1 MDIEMRMSTRRH
13 PMHLILSFV
22 QWNLDI
28 MNLYLTMSSVLRT
41 IFFTHGMIK
50 YAKKNL
56 EITKLRYTEQ
66 ILPIPWPLVIP
77 RFHCIRKHLEEI
89 SNNLVNAS

>member
-1 MDIEMRMSTRRH
+1 
-13 PMHLILSFV
+13 
-22 QWNLDI
+22 

-41 IFFTHGMIK
+41 IFFTLVMVK

-77 RFHCIRKHLEEI
+77 RSHCISKHLEEI
-89 SNNLVNAS
+89 PNNLVNAN

>member
-1 MDIEMRMSTRRH
+1 
-13 PMHLILSFV
+13 
-22 QWNLDI
+22 

-41 IFFTHGMIK
+41 VFFTHGMIK

-66 ILPIPWPLVIP
+66 ILPLVIP
-77 RFHCIRKHLEEI
+77 RSHCIRKHLEEI
-89 SNNLVNAS
+89 SNNLVNAN

>member
-28 MNLYLTMSSVLRT
+28 MNLYLTMSWVLRT